1 METIIPVKGAV
12 KYKITLDPT
21 VWIFDDRRLDLKT
34 YFVEKQEVEDE
45 DLKYLLN
52 TGKHWSRE
60 IMEGAVFP
68 PTLKTER
75 KFDRQEMKTG
85 TFGME
90 IRHFLKNAEIEE
102 HATQVVFETTDGQEH
117 AFSIE
122 KANTIIFKYSQDG
135 KPITDGGP
143 VHLLFADGSNVDNPI
158 KNIAAIRVD

>member
-34 YFVEKQEVEDE
+34 YFVEKHENEDE

-75 KFDRQEMKTG
+75 KFDRQGMKTG

-90 IRHFLKNAEIEE
+90 IKHFLKNAEIEPT
-102 HATQVVFETTDGQEH
+102 AKQIVFECKDGSEH
-117 AFSIE
+117 AFSIDE
-122 KANTIIFKYSQDG
+122 AYTLIFKYSQDG
-135 KPITDGGP
+135 KPITDDGP

-158 KNIAAIRVD
+158 KGIVAIRVD